1 MATGV
6 SGYFDLTG
14 DNGAMARVHYAEYY
28 DAIANQSTME
38 IGLQIASSWY
48 SGVTYYLDGGISAG
62 GQDVVAFTA
71 FAGSNSAT
79 LPALNT
85 YVTVGGSPWTSGAIS
100 HNTDGTGAVEI
111 SISIHGY
118 TKSGGAGSGWA
129 ISGSKTVT
137 LTDIPRSST
146 IGATDANIGAV
157 SMIAVGK
164 KHPSYTHSI
173 QYQFGDLSGYITA
186 DGGVSATEVKLSET
200 SIPWVVPESF
210 YSQIPNA
217 KSGWGSLTC
226 RTYSGSTQ
234 IGGAKSTTFTATAAE
249 SVCRPS
255 VSGAVVDINDATKA
269 LTGSASILVRYMS
282 TARCTITASAK
293 NGASI
298 AAKTING
305 ISVTGG
311 SLDIPNVDNGN
322 IVFTTQDSRGYAASD
337 TVSASMIPYVLL
349 TNNATAART
358 DPTSGNA
365 RLVLSGNCF
374 VGSFGA
380 VDNAVTATYKI
391 GSGAEVPI
399 DLTVSGDQYDA
410 SVDLSGLDYTKSHT
424 IHVTVSDKLSIVTK
438 KVQVNRGIP
447 VFDWG
452 ENDFNFNVPV
462 NMNGKDVFGL
472 PYPSRD
478 SGAMT
483 KGAMLDLTYPVG
495 SIYMSTSSTSPA
507 SLFGGTWERITQR
520 FLFAADGGGGFPSG
534 TTGGEATHTLTYD
547 EIPAHWHYVY
557 VYYDYP
563 ASTTVPSSFGMI
575 SNSNLNWSASERTGK
590 HRAGYGFTD
599 NTGGGKSHNN
609 MPPYLAVYMWKRVA

>member
-6 SGYFDLTG
+6 SGYFDLAG
-14 DNGAMARVHYAEYY
+14 DKGAMARVHYTEYY
-28 DAIANQSTME
+28 DAIANQSTLE

-62 GQDVVAFTA
+62 GQSVATFTS
-71 FAGSNSAT
+71 FAGSNSAY
-79 LPALNT
+79 LPTLNT

-100 HNTDGTGAVEI
+100 HNADGTGTVGIAI
-111 SISIHGY
+111 NIHGY
-118 TKSGGAGSGWA
+118 TQSGGAGSGWA
-129 ISGSKTVT
+129 ISGRQTIT
-137 LTDIPRSST
+137 LTTIPRAST

-157 SMIAVGK
+157 SMIAIGK

-234 IGGAKSTTFTATAAE
+234 IGDAKSTTFTATAAE

-269 LTGSASILVRYMS
+269 LTGNASILVRYMS
-282 TARCTITASAK
+282 TARCAITASAK

-322 IVFTTQDSRGYAASD
+322 IVFTTQDSRGYTASD

-374 VGSFGA
+374 VGSFCA

-424 IHVTVSDKLSIVTK
+424 IHVTVSDKLSSVTK

-452 ENDFNFNVPV
+452 ENDFAFNVPV
-462 NMNGKDVFGL
+462 TVCGV
-472 PYPSRD
+472 PVD
-478 SGAMT
+478 SH
-483 KGAMLDLTYPVG
+483 PVG
-495 SIYMSTSSTSPA
+495 SVYMSFDSTSPA
-507 SLFGGTWERITQR
+507 SLFGGTWEQIKDV
-520 FLFAADGGGGFPSG
+520 FLLAAGSTYKAGA
-534 TTGGEATHTLTYD
+534 TGGEAAHTLTKD
-547 EIPAHWHYVY
+547 ELPHFKADVY
-557 VYYDYP
+557 ITAGGVNYQVMYTNA
-563 ASTTVPSSFGMI
+563 ASRANGQSPYFVV
-575 SNSNLNWSASERTGK
+575 NSGSTKVWA
-590 HRAGYGFTD
+590 D
-599 NTGGGKSHNN
+599 IDGGGKAHNN